1 MARDRGAPIVVELLP
16 EPARGP
22 VTEEG
27 PLRSIQEAEL
37 TMSAEL
43 LGELWT
49 VESLERLGRAYWRHL
64 TRSSLGLIRVTYSPT
79 WRSLVLVSRR
89 LELLR
94 FGAPRYE
101 TEPGLGR
108 ISWRIERGLLVAPA
122 GRGRGEFRFEVRR
135 PPPDPGNEGA
145 RIRISAVVENY
156 YPLLRGH
163 GRFARLGT
171 QLYSQTQLRIHRRVA
186 RSFLRSLERGELP
199 ELRPERAP
207 SYERPLP

>member
-1 MARDRGAPIVVELLP
+1 MSPGRRSPIAVELLP
-16 EPARGP
+16 EPRQGP
-22 VTEEG
+22 VTADG

-37 TMSAEL
+37 TMSAERL
-43 LGELWT
+43 RELWT
-49 VESLERLGRAYWRHL
+49 EETLERLGRAYWRHL
-64 TRSSLGLIRVTYSPT
+64 GRSSLGLIRVLYSPT
-79 WRSLVLVSRR
+79 WRSVVLVSRR

-94 FGAPRYE
+94 FGAPRYR

-108 ISWRIERGLLVAPA
+108 VSWRIEGGMLVARG
-122 GRGRGEFRFEVRR
+122 GRGRGELRFEARR
-135 PPPDPGNEGA
+135 LSAPGDERG

-163 GRFARLGT
+163 GRFARLGAL
-171 QLYSQTQLRIHRRVA
+171 LYSQTQLRIHRRVA